1 MEMDRAR
8 TAIERSLQNALQVV
22 EAHVDE
28 LGALDAVAGDGDH
41 GTTMVRGLRA
51 AVASLDDTSQDAS
64 AGQTLLT
71 AGSAFADAAGGASG
85 ALFGM
90 VILSIGQQ
98 LGDGPFHATS
108 VAAALQTASTTAA
121 TMGKAKVGDKTFV
134 DTIDPFV
141 EALGQAAE
149 AGKSTTEAWQFAL
162 SAAEMGMKSTAGMV
176 AQKGRA
182 SRLGER
188 SRDSLDP
195 GAVSMYYLLQAAGSA
210 LEETCPVDDTK

>member
-1 MEMDRAR
+1 MDQAR
-8 TAIERSLQNALQVV
+8 KAVELSLQKALETI

-51 AVASLDDTSQDAS
+51 ANAVMEDLPDDAS

-90 VILSIGQQ
+90 FILSVGQQ
-98 LGDGPFHATS
+98 LGDGPFYTTS
-108 VAAALQTASTTAA
+108 VAGAMQTAAA
-121 TMGKAKVGDKTFV
+121 TASRMGKAEVGEKTFV
-134 DTIDPFV
+134 DTLAPFV

-149 AGKSTTEAWQFAL
+149 AGKNTTDAWLFAL
-162 SAAEMGMKSTAGMV
+162 SAAEMGMNSTDGMI
-176 AQKGRA
+176 ANKGRS

-188 SRDSLDP
+188 SREGLDP
-195 GAVSMYYLLQAAGSA
+195 GAVSMYYLLQATGKALQESCPSESA
-210 LEETCPVDDTK
+210 S